1 VSERR
6 DNARSHAQRTP
17 ASTRAKPNTRD
28 GKPSTRDGAA
38 HAPFRIRR
46 ATIRDVPTI
55 VAMVRRLGAYERLRH
70 EVKATPARFRRD
82 GFRRRPYFRALLC
95 CRGADA
101 AGFALYFFAY
111 STFAARPTLYLEDL
125 FVMPAFRGEGAGKAL
140 FNALARI
147 AVQKGCGRMEWT
159 VLDWNKSAIRFYRRL
174 GATLRKNWILTRLE
188 GAPLYRLARGE

>member
-1 VSERR
+1 MPERR
-6 DNARSHAQRTP
+6 GDARSPARRPP
-17 ASTRAKPNTRD
+17 ASKRAKP
-28 GKPSTRDGAA
+28 SARDGAA
-38 HAPFRIRR
+38 RAPFRIRR

-55 VAMVRRLGAYERLRH
+55 VAMVRRLGAYERLSH
-70 EVKATPARFRRD
+70 AVKATPARFRRD

-174 GATLRKNWILTRLE
+174 GATLRKNWILTRLA
-188 GAPLYRLARGE
+188 GAPLHRLAAASDEP